1 MSSGSSII
9 SLIAERQDLEQFRK
23 KNWIGTFEEYLD
35 IVRKDPK
42 VVRNAF
48 ERVYEM
54 ILSYG
59 TETYEV
65 NRERHVRYKFFDD
78 PDHGGEDAVF
88 GLEDSIA
95 ALVNALKSAAKGY
108 GIEKR
113 VLLMHGPVGSSKST
127 MARLLK
133 HGLERYTA
141 SDEGALYTLGWVDLE
156 DANLVH
162 WCPMH
167 EEPLHMVPHRFRP
180 DVAAH
185 LNAEKGEDDYR

>member
-1 MSSGSSII
+1 MSNGSSII

-23 KNWIGTFEEYLD
+23 KTWSGTFEEYLD
-35 IVRKDPK
+35 VVRKDPK

-48 ERVYEM
+48 ERVYDM

-65 NRERHVRYKFFDD
+65 NREKHVRYRFFDD

-88 GLEDSIA
+88 GLEDSLA

-113 VLLMHGPVGSSKST
+113 VLRTVGDARSGPYGN
-127 MARLLK
+127 
-133 HGLERYTA
+133 
-141 SDEGALYTLGWVDLE
+141 
-156 DANLVH
+156 DADRGTPPNPPV
-162 WCPMH
+162 
-167 EEPLHMVPHRFRP
+167 RRP
-180 DVAAH
+180 
-185 LNAEKGEDDYR
+185 RRSFPR